1 MVLNEVFSVCAGVHT
16 HTCMNSGSGVC
27 KCTVREE
34 SFRHDVH
41 RLAFKCLLKVMVHGV
56 NIHVGHPFHGDVVL
70 AMLEL

>member
-1 MVLNEVFSVCAGVHT
+1 
-16 HTCMNSGSGVC
+16 MNSGSGVC

-41 RLAFKCLLKVMVHGV
+41 RLAFKRLLKVMVHGV